1 MDILQDVFN
10 ALQAFEITKID
21 GQPTD
26 DDINK
31 LTTQLTAALVT
42 ISTGNGGGKLGHIG
56 IVVPESRYVALSKGI
71 KLDRPVHP
79 GAYPA
84 TASDDK
90 KAREREVEEHKAEV
104 IEFETYMACEAWARQ
119 AIVKAV
125 DKEWVSKKHDEDIG
139 YQAVEPQ
146 ELLDLLRDAGG
157 DLDDLEITDLNTKM
171 LEPWDGV
178 EAPVTMFARADK
190 YERQLERHSIPK
202 QPELRLSY
210 AVSTY
215 QTSGQFDGAMRE
227 WHAKLSADKTFPNFR
242 VYIQTEFTKMVK
254 RNRST
259 TGSVGNGIAN
269 KATEEKISDAEAQAM
284 VIAEVANVLQA
295 QNAEQMKNMVRKASR
310 LRSGTTCCASH
321 RQPTQ
326 GTLPTPNG
334 MPPLQQEARQ
344 SRQVL
349 GTGCQQSPQAGV
361 LNSDCQSSNE
371 LVITYL

>member
-1 MDILQDVFN
+1 MGILQDVFN

-42 ISTGNGGGKLGHIG
+42 ISTTNGGGKLGHIG
-56 IVVPESRYVALSKGI
+56 IVVPESRYVTLSKGT
-71 KLDRPVHP
+71 KLDRPINP

-84 TASDDK
+84 TTDDDK
-90 KAREREVEEHKAEV
+90 KIREQQVAEHKAEV
-104 IEFETYMACEAWARQ
+104 IEFETYMACESWARQ
-119 AIVKAV
+119 AIVKAI
-125 DKEWVSKKHDEDIG
+125 DEEWVSEKHDEDIG
-139 YQAVEPQ
+139 YQAVQPL

-202 QPELRLSY
+202 QAELRLSY

-215 QTSGQFDGAMRE
+215 QTSGQFDAAMRE
-227 WHAKLSADKTFPNFR
+227 WHARLSADKTFSNFR
-242 VYIQTEFTKMVK
+242 VYIQTEYTKMVK

-259 TGSVGNGIAN
+259 AGSVGKGIAN
-269 KATEEKISDAEAQAM
+269 VVTENKLSDAEAQAM

-295 QNAEQMKNMVRKASR
+295 QNAEQMKNMMAMFEKLLSAQAPIVPIVDNPPK
-310 LRSGTTCCASH
+310 TPKTP
-321 RQPTQ
+321 RQPRAECPHCSKKHANHDKCWELDSNK
-326 GTLPTPNG
+326 TLRPANWKSTKTV
-334 MPPLQQEARQ
+334 A
-344 SRQVL
+344 
-349 GTGCQQSPQAGV
+349 
-361 LNSDCQSSNE
+361 
-371 LVITYL
+371 